1 MAQTNATILIPD
13 ISGFT
18 EFMTTTE
25 LNHSSHAINL
35 LIDEIVTAVGD
46 EYDVSEIEGDAVL
59 LIKKG
64 PAPAKK
70 DVLDMCLKIFNA
82 FHFRRIW
89 IQRYT
94 VCPCKACQ
102 SISNLT
108 LKFVVHHGPLAEIK
122 VGRFT
127 KQSGLDMIVAHRL
140 LKNDIEN
147 HEYVLI
153 TEKLLQQEADSSE
166 TEDMEWTISSSE
178 YDSIGKV
185 EYRFT
190 MLNGLRKLVPEPPAP
205 PVFYR
210 TDTTP
215 YHDVEIAANV
225 RDVYMTFVMNIAN
238 RADWVPGLQKVEQ
251 DISEVFIGSV
261 HRFTFDKYEAILSP
275 RRMTIT
281 EDGFIYAESCQIRSM
296 NLSLIYEYVF
306 KEIDEKTSTFS
317 CRFMNADESGL
328 PEKVRATFLE
338 RLQQMAEGLKTY
350 CEEKVEF
357 DL

>member
-1 MAQTNATILIPD
+1 
-13 ISGFT
+13 
-18 EFMTTTE
+18 MTTTE
-25 LNHSSHAINL
+25 LDHSSHAINL
-35 LIDEIVTAVGD
+35 LIDEILTAVGD

-70 DVLDMCLKIFNA
+70 EILNICLKIFNA
-82 FHFRRIW
+82 FHFRRMW

-122 VGRFT
+122 VGHFT
-127 KQSGLDMIVAHRL
+127 KQSGLEMIVAHRL

-147 HEYVLI
+147 HEYLLI
-153 TEKLLQQEADSSE
+153 TEKLLQQEADASE

-185 EYRFT
+185 DYRFT

-205 PVFYR
+205 SVFYR

-215 YHDVEIAANV
+215 YHEVKIAASV
-225 RDVYMTFVMNIAN
+225 RDVYMTFVMNMAN
-238 RADWVPGLQKVEQ
+238 RAEWVPGLQKVEQ
-251 DISEVFIGSV
+251 DIPEVFIGSV
-261 HRFTFDKYEAILSP
+261 HRFTFDDYEAIISP

-281 EDGFIYAESCQIRSM
+281 EDGFIYAESCQITAM

-306 KEIDEKTSTFS
+306 KEINEKTSCFRY
-317 CRFMNADESGL
+317 RFMNASESTL
-328 PEKVRATFLE
+328 TNDVNATLLE
-338 RLQQMAEGLKTY
+338 RLGQMAEGFRKY
-350 CEEKVEF
+350 CEGIVEF